1 MYEKNQMDTGKY
13 KGKGD
18 RIDTAAENIRRI
30 AEHMMGDACTPGNP
44 RESTV
49 ESLIPM
55 VEHAM
60 TGSY

>member
-1 MYEKNQMDTGKY
+1 M
-13 KGKGD
+13 GKG
-18 RIDTAAENIRRI
+18 RYEGRGTSIDTSAESIRRI
-30 AEHMMGDACTPGNP
+30 AEHMMEDACTPGNP